1 VDFVAVAPFNKLSFR
16 QGYKAGNERF
26 YGYSSGK
33 GINNKGSAVMPDLMK
48 KLSRLYSTKAG
59 QQKLSLSDPKLPY
72 KKVSSDS
79 FKYPDKQGAKV
90 IKSTYHEDA
99 VNYPAKG
106 YTQILQN
113 DPRLYFDA
121 FAIKVVPA
129 MRGTQK
135 TYKRT
140 GGLVVD
146 IFKPMRYNRPWL

>member
-1 VDFVAVAPFNKLSFR
+1 
-16 QGYKAGNERF
+16 
-26 YGYSSGK
+26 
-33 GINNKGSAVMPDLMK
+33 MPDLMK
-48 KLSRLYSTKAG
+48 KLSRLYSTKAES
-59 QQKLSLSDPKLPY
+59 QKLSLSDPKLPY
-72 KKVSSDS
+72 KKVSSDA
-79 FKYPDKQGAKV
+79 FKYPDKKGAKV
-90 IKSTYHEDA
+90 IKSIYHEEA
-99 VNYPAKG
+99 VNEPKKG
-106 YTQILQN
+106 YKLILEN

>member
-1 VDFVAVAPFNKLSFR
+1 MKFLVIVFSLLCFSSTAIAGDAGEKNNLLFDIKVKISANIIKLTLAPKK
-16 QGYKAGNERF
+16 GYK
-26 YGYSSGK
+26 
-33 GINNKGSAVMPDLMK
+33 L
-48 KLSRLYSTKAG
+48 
-59 QQKLSLSDPKLPY
+59 
-72 KKVSSDS
+72 
-79 FKYPDKQGAKV
+79 
-90 IKSTYHEDA
+90 
-99 VNYPAKG
+99 
-106 YTQILQN
+106 ILEN